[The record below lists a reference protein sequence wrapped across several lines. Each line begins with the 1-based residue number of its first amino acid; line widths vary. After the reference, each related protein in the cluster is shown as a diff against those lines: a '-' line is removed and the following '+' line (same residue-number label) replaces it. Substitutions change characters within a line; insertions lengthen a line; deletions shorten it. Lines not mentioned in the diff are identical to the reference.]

1 MDAFYQ
7 VISILTFGFV
17 IALFVWMPTKKDL
30 RRLVAHDG
38 DRDRGL
44 RGQLERRR
52 GRSVTLMLDELNAA
66 VGTAELSGTL
76 EDVDDEWA
84 LVERAGK
91 QGASQLVA
99 VRLEGIRAIEE

>member
-17 IALFVWMPTKKDL
+17 IALFVWMPTKRDL
-30 RRLVAHDG
+30 RRIVAHDG

-52 GRSVTLMLDELNAA
+52 GSLVKLVLDDLNAA
-66 VGTAELSGTL
+66 VGTAELSGMLT
-76 EDVDDEWA
+76 DVDDEWA

-91 QGASQLVA
+91 QGGTQLVA
-99 VRLEGIRAIEE
+99 VRLESIRAIEE

>member
-17 IALFVWMPTKKDL
+17 IALFVWMPTKRDL
-30 RRLVAHDG
+30 RRIVAHDG

-52 GRSVTLMLDELNAA
+52 GNLVKLVLDDLNAA
-66 VGTAELSGTL
+66 VGTAELSGMLT
-76 EDVDDEWA
+76 DVDDEWA

-91 QGASQLVA
+91 QGGTQLVA
-99 VRLEGIRAIEE
+99 VRLESIRAIEE